1 MSAHGGVHA
10 EDNDLATPTPT
21 PLACFITTE
30 AALDAAS
37 DVSSGPRFQPS
48 YRYRKRSVDRNNM
61 STSHLTPSRSRS
73 RSQSRV
79 PSSPALTSTS
89 LASLSSSALELD
101 LAPGTPH
108 YHSSGVA
115 PMRTGLS
122 SVSVISSASSRRHS
136 SGPSSRVHRDP
147 SAGPNTEGRLHRDE
161 SSQLIMPSLAV
172 PQRRPFSLSGKSVGK
187 LKILVAGGPGTG
199 KTTIIQAISQCCE
212 HIVHMDPVIPP
223 SAGIMSEVYASTRP
237 RPWWQPG
244 FDSTGSL
251 NRRTSSGE
259 ILDRNLCFVVRSD
272 SQYRSGV
279 MDEEMRYIDSQLR
292 PVLDKP
298 LDDSDLW
305 DLLSNGGQQNVDAVL
320 FMISHTGEYRRQC
333 FRSVR

>member
-1 MSAHGGVHA
+1 M
-10 EDNDLATPTPT
+10 
-21 PLACFITTE
+21 ACFITTE

-37 DVSSGPRFQPS
+37 DSSSGPQFRPS
-48 YRYRKRSVDRNNM
+48 YRCRKRSVDRNNM
-61 STSHLTPSRSRS
+61 PSTSHPAPSRS

-89 LASLSSSALELD
+89 LASLSSSALDLD

-108 YHSSGVA
+108 YHSPGVA

-122 SVSVISSASSRRHS
+122 SVSVISSASSRRPSMGAS
-136 SGPSSRVHRDP
+136 SQVHRDP
-147 SAGPNTEGRLHRDE
+147 SAGPNAEGRQPRDE

-172 PQRRPFSLSGKSVGK
+172 PQRRPFSTSGKSVGK
-187 LKILVAGGPGTG
+187 LKILVAGGPGKISTIPSGSTSSQPNKETSGTG

-212 HIVHMDPVIPP
+212 HIVHMDPVILP
-223 SAGIMSEVYASTRP
+223 SAGVMSEVYASTRP

-251 NRRTSSGE
+251 KRRTSSGE

-272 SQYRSGV
+272 SQRHSSV
-279 MDEEMRYIDSQLR
+279 MDEEMRYVDSQLR

-305 DLLSNGGQQNVDAVL
+305 DLLSNGGQQNVDAVF
-320 FMISHTGEYRRQC
+320 FMISHTGECHRQC
-333 FRSVR
+333 FSR